1 MDVSGVREMF
11 LFNDAMNELIRS
23 ELPDLQARANS
34 SRPLTESELSSL
46 WAKVES
52 SHGEVIEALKK
63 GVDDNQTSQVLEQLR
78 QANVQM
84 MISLDRALAKPE
96 LDQ

>member
-1 MDVSGVREMF
+1 MPEQ
-11 LFNDAMNELIRS
+11 LT
-23 ELPDLQARANS
+23 
-34 SRPLTESELSSL
+34 RPLTESELSSL

-78 QANVQM
+78 
-84 MISLDRALAKPE
+84 
-96 LDQ
+96 